1 MPEGPLGL
9 FINETRGGHQPAVA
23 DLRRDGAPGQDLLA
37 LPAGLVLV
45 TGDDQRPDQAVRA
58 LAQPGTGTGEFGDQ
72 RRIPARGRAGERV
85 PGGVVDVRRPRTDD
99 PRARGGGQARQP
111 GVGQHDLRAEAAG
124 RVGARG
130 AGDPG
135 AHDDQPHRTPPL
147 RVCSLA
153 SRCTSR
159 PWSGRAGE
167 NTHSTWVGP
176 AVGGTWK
183 VCGALDWKVKASP
196 APSVNVSP
204 TTTIRS

>member
-9 FINETRGGHQPAVA
+9 FINETRGGHQPAVDARPPADLRGGHVRSQRREHRPRLSRAENPDVA

-45 TGDDQRPDQAVRA
+45 TGDDQRTDLAVRA
-58 LAQPGTGTGEFGDQ
+58 LAQPGTGT
-72 RRIPARGRAGERV
+72 
-85 PGGVVDVRRPRTDD
+85 
-99 PRARGGGQARQP
+99 
-111 GVGQHDLRAEAAG
+111 GQHDLRAEAAG

-204 TTTIRS
+204 ATTIRS